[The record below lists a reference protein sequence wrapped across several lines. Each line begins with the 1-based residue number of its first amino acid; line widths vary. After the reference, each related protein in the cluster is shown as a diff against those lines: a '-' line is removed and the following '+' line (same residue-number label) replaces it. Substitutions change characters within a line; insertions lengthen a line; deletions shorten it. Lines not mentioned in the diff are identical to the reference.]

1 VGMDIKSQLIEI
13 LKKENYTFS
22 QLADYLSMS
31 ENDLIT
37 DLNNKT
43 LDLRVL
49 ELISKELRV
58 PLYSFFRSENAKV
71 DTYKKPYYVNKLWTS
86 DDSIKKAS
94 KLKNEINLLKHIIS
108 LKEEQ
113 LKKIPS

>member
-1 VGMDIKSQLIEI
+1 MDIKSQLIEI

-22 QLADYLSMS
+22 QLADYLGMT
-31 ENDLIT
+31 EDNLT
-37 DLNNKT
+37 ADLNNKT
-43 LDLRVL
+43 LELRVL

-71 DTYKKPYYVNKLWTS
+71 DTYEKPYYVNKLWTS

-94 KLKNEINLLKHIIS
+94 ELKNEINLLKHIIS